1 MGRYA
6 SDDLLVNMWSTD
18 RIIHQ
23 RFRYAP
29 FRGHSSER
37 WVFADVYREIYFFS
51 LDSSGYVSICG
62 DGVVRPIGTFAE
74 FLFLYWADPRS
85 LGLNDRVVAA

>member
-1 MGRYA
+1 MPPYT
-6 SDDLLVNMWSTD
+6 SDDLMVNMWSAE

-23 RFRYAP
+23 EFHYGP
-29 FRGHSSER
+29 FRGHTAKLC
-37 WVFADVYREIYFFS
+37 VFADVAIESFFFS

-62 DGVVRPIGTFAE
+62 DGTVRPIGTFTE
-74 FLFLYWADPRS
+74 FLYLYWADPRS